1 MPYPNRMVRKTR
13 SAKKILRKRSTRRA
27 LRRRRITRK
36 RQQGGEIPDDLN
48 TIVDYRDGNDIDSV
62 ATPMSKEVFDETS
75 TAAPETA
82 I

>member
-1 MPYPNRMVRKTR
+1 MVRKTR